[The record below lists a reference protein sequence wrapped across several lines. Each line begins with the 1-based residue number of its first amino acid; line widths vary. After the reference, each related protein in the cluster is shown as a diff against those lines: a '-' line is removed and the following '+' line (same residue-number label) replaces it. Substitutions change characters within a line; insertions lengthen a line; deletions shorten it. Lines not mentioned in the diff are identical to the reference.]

1 MNKVYVVFFSDT
13 EDIWAIFSTPE
24 KAKEGIEMMTADG
37 RFSEDDFFF
46 KVYDVD

>member
-24 KAKEGIEMMTADG
+24 KAKE
-37 RFSEDDFFF
+37 DDFFF